1 MSGYGSDTSI
11 TFPIHV
17 DHDFVVDA
25 DGVSSIV
32 TFLYAGE
39 EDEATEVKVDLEGVV
54 EDLCE
59 FYGNI
64 DGYQR
69 LYTIAHEFSR
79 MAEMLR
85 ASAGRIENSVDA
97 VDDLFNIVDE

>member
-54 EDLCE
+54 EDLCD
-59 FYGNI
+59 F